1 MYWRVPFL
9 VSNFVDMGLAV
20 FGAYLFLL
28 DCVFNSVQF
37 FLLEGLLVLKELLL

>member
-9 VSNFVDMGLAV
+9 VSNFVDMGLTV
-20 FGAYLFLL
+20 FGAYFFLL
-28 DCVFNSVQF
+28 DCIFNSVKF